1 MWNNTKNTLF
11 FAWYFQRDQGRS
23 GCKMIKWWIRVGIC
37 ATNPAGGLGGAWLL
51 GPVTSASLLLLP
63 PVCHQR
69 PGDISHYSAIYQIFL
84 VWNRTDHQKD
94 HQGKGHSVNVLILKG
109 TGHSIPPQNKSWL
122 FEEQDGQLSHF
133 LQPTLS
139 PSSLTATVM
148 RMALLR
154 FNQIIQVSFSFLLL
168 FKGFGHQ
175 VWSCQKT
182 NS

>member
-1 MWNNTKNTLF
+1 MQQAQQVAL
-11 FAWYFQRDQGRS
+11 GEH
-23 GCKMIKWWIRVGIC
+23 GCW
-37 ATNPAGGLGGAWLL
+37 AQAP
-51 GPVTSASLLLLP
+51 
-63 PVCHQR
+63 R
-69 PGDISHYSAIYQIFL
+69 PLCCYYPQSAINALVIFHTTVPFIRFFL

-122 FEEQDGQLSHF
+122 FEEQDSHLSHF

-175 VWSCQKT
+175 V
-182 NS
+182 